1 MISKIL
7 VTTDGSETARKSVKY
22 AVELAKQTGATIT
35 LLSVIDN
42 SALIAKSIPA
52 IASPTNI
59 IEPVENYLSLAA
71 EAYLKEAEK
80 QCKKKGIKAKKII
93 RSGHSAEEII
103 KEAKR
108 SKVDLIVMGSHGKS
122 AIKTAVL
129 GSVTFGVI
137 HKDTKFPVL
146 VIRK

>member
-93 RSGHSAEEII
+93 RSGHSVEEII